1 MSQPYR
7 VALVAALSSA
17 TVLLSACSGGG
28 SAENPAAPNDATD
41 HSGETVTVT
50 NCGEEVSF
58 PKKAAGLANDGNL
71 IALNLALD
79 AQDELVA
86 VSSLNRDRD
95 VLVEKY
101 GEKVNNLKE
110 ISEEYPSLEQIV
122 AASPQ
127 VFYGGW
133 GYGLGED
140 KNITPDSLATHDI
153 STYILT
159 EACRQEGSTARGVE
173 NPWDAVRSDLRN
185 VGAITGREDKAE
197 DVIADMDARIEAL
210 NNAPQAENKPVVFL
224 YDSGTDAV
232 FTSGAKGAPAEM
244 VAAAGADYA
253 TDDLD
258 DTWVEVGWETLADAQ
273 PDVFVFVDYPGQSFE
288 QKVEQLKKNP
298 ATKDLEA
305 VQQERFINLPYA
317 LWTSGPLNIDGA
329 ELVRKG
335 LEEYGLVPESDI
347 QPSLN
352 VRIDS

>member
-1 MSQPYR
+1 MSQAHR
-7 VALVAALSSA
+7 GALFAVLTSA
-17 TVLLSACSGGG
+17 SVVLTACSGGG
-28 SAENPAAPNDATD
+28 TTENPAA
-41 HSGETVTVT
+41 SGGENPADTVTIT

-58 PKKAAGLANDGNL
+58 PAQAAGLANDGNL

-79 AQDELVA
+79 AQDQLVA
-86 VSSLNRDRD
+86 VSSMNRDRD
-95 VLVEKY
+95 VLVKKY
-101 GEKVNNLKE
+101 GEKVNDLKE

-122 AASPQ
+122 AESPQ

-140 KNITPDSLATHDI
+140 KNITPDSLAEHDI

-185 VGAITGREDKAE
+185 VGAITGHEDTAAE
-197 DVIADMDARIEAL
+197 VIADMDDRIDAL
-210 NNAPQAENKPVVFL
+210 TSAPQAEDKPVVFL

-244 VAAAGADYA
+244 VAAAGGDYA

-258 DTWVEVGWETLADAQ
+258 DTWVEVGWEKLADAQ

-288 QKVEQLKKNP
+288 QKVEQLKNNP

-305 VQQERFINLPYA
+305 VKQERFINLPYA
-317 LWTSGPLNIDGA
+317 VWTSGPLNIDGA

-335 LEEYGLVPESDI
+335 LEDYGLVPESDI
-347 QPSLN
+347 KPSLDVQLN
-352 VRIDS
+352 H